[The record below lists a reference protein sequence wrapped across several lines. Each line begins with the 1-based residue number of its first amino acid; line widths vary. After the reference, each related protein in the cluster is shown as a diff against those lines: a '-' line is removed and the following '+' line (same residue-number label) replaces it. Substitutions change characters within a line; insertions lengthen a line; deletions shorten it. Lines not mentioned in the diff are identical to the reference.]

1 MDSRIPVY
9 LYAEDPIVRAG
20 LTTALRSG
28 SEFALVDGK
37 AGPSAAVAV
46 FAADGPDQHV
56 LDLVRTTR
64 ARTQAQVIL
73 VVTALSDEDLLAVV
87 ESGVCSVLWRRE
99 ATASWLGEAVRKAAA
114 NEAVLPSDLLS
125 RMLKQVTRL
134 QQHVLQPRGLAFTG
148 LSGRERDV
156 LKLAA
161 EGFDTE
167 EIAAKLA
174 YSKRTVTSV
183 LHDIVVRYQLR
194 NRAHAI
200 AYAIREGLI

>member
-1 MDSRIPVY
+1 MDCRIPVY
-9 LYAEDPIVRAG
+9 LYAEDPITKAG
-20 LTTALRSG
+20 LATALRTG
-28 SEFALVDGK
+28 SDFTLVEG
-37 AGPSAAVAV
+37 AVGTPASVAV
-46 FAADGPDQHV
+46 FAVDSPDQRT

-64 ARTQAQVIL
+64 ARTRASVIL
-73 VVTALSDEDLLAVV
+73 VVGSLSDESLLSVV

-99 ATASWLGEAVRKAAA
+99 ATATWLGEAVRKAAA
-114 NEAVLPSDLLS
+114 DEAVLPSDLLN

-134 QQHVLQPRGLAFTG
+134 QQHVLQPRGLG
-148 LSGRERDV
+148 LNGLTGRERDV
-156 LKLAA
+156 LRLAA

-183 LHDIVVRYQLR
+183 LHDVVARYQLR